1 MKKNDET
8 PEIRFKEFTQAWE
21 HYNLEE
27 MVTRYKDLV
36 PTPQN
41 GYWKLSVRS
50 HAKGTYLSYV
60 EAGKQITEAN
70 LSKVIADAL
79 IFNIVFAWEH
89 AVAITKEEDSKA
101 LVSHRFPQFL
111 FHEGFDPKYFE
122 YAITD
127 LKFKEHLGLSSP
139 SGAGRNKTLNMN
151 EALKYRFTVPSFEEQ
166 KKIGC
171 FLGKLDDLIMLHEQK
186 LDKLKKMKKSCLLKM
201 FPQCGATVPEVR
213 FSEFEGEW
221 KKGKLS
227 EYLTISNEKNKN
239 EIFGKEDVLSVSGDY
254 GVVNQI
260 EFQGRSFAGAS
271 VANYGVVEQGD
282 IVYTKSPLKMNP
294 YGIIKCNCGKTGIV
308 SVLYGVY
315 KPNENVDPYFVQ
327 TYFDLDSRLNEY
339 LRPLI
344 NKGAK
349 NTILVSD
356 EDALQGKVWFAPTV
370 EEQKK
375 IGDFFRE
382 LDNSITKYEQE
393 IKLLNKI
400 KKGCIQKMFV

>member
-151 EALKYRFTVPSFEEQ
+151 EALKYRFTVPSF
-166 KKIGC
+166 
-171 FLGKLDDLIMLHEQK
+171 
-186 LDKLKKMKKSCLLKM
+186 
-201 FPQCGATVPEVR
+201 
-213 FSEFEGEW
+213 
-221 KKGKLS
+221 
-227 EYLTISNEKNKN
+227 
-239 EIFGKEDVLSVSGDY
+239 
-254 GVVNQI
+254 
-260 EFQGRSFAGAS
+260 
-271 VANYGVVEQGD
+271 
-282 IVYTKSPLKMNP
+282 
-294 YGIIKCNCGKTGIV
+294 
-308 SVLYGVY
+308 
-315 KPNENVDPYFVQ
+315 
-327 TYFDLDSRLNEY
+327 
-339 LRPLI
+339 
-344 NKGAK
+344 
-349 NTILVSD
+349 
-356 EDALQGKVWFAPTV
+356 
-370 EEQKK
+370 
-375 IGDFFRE
+375 
-382 LDNSITKYEQE
+382 
-393 IKLLNKI
+393 
-400 KKGCIQKMFV
+400 